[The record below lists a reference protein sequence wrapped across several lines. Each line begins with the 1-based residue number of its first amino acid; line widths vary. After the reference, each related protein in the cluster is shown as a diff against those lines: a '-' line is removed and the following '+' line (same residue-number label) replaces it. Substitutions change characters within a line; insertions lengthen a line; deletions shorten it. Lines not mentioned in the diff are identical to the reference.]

1 MPLLFLVH
9 YLKPQNVR
17 QGLAPRPRVQYSIRM
32 TYYSNKSDSSSTPF
46 VSLSVLVGV
55 GVVALTAIVG
65 SCAYVKPKYNVWAAE
80 MEGSAQ
86 YAQAEQN
93 RKITILEAEAKLESA
108 KALAAAEVERAKGVA
123 EANRI
128 IGESLKGNESYLRYL
143 WIQNLESGSNSVVYV
158 PTEAGLPILE
168 AGKR

>member
-1 MPLLFLVH
+1 MN
-9 YLKPQNVR
+9 YYDNNTRPQSN
-17 QGLAPRPRVQYSIRM
+17 ASI
-32 TYYSNKSDSSSTPF
+32 F
-46 VSLSVLVGV
+46 AWGGV
-55 GVVALTAIVG
+55 GIAALCLFVG
-65 SCAYVKPKYNVWAAE
+65 SCAYVKPKWGVWAAE
-80 MEGSAQ
+80 MEGAAQ

-128 IGESLKGNESYLRYL
+128 IGESLKGNEAYLRWQ
-143 WIQNLESGSNSVVYV
+143 WIQNLENGNNSVIYV

-168 AGKR
+168 SGKRK

>member
-1 MPLLFLVH
+1 MSH
-9 YLKPQNVR
+9 YDDLKKKMAVATSVWIGG
-17 QGLAPRPRVQYSIRM
+17 GLI
-32 TYYSNKSDSSSTPF
+32 
-46 VSLSVLVGV
+46 
-55 GVVALTAIVG
+55 ALTVLVG
-65 SCAYVKPKYNVWAAE
+65 SCAYVKPKYGVWAAE
-80 MEGSAQ
+80 MEGAAQ

-108 KALAAAEVERAKGVA
+108 KSLAAAEVERAKGVA

-128 IGESLKGNESYLRYL
+128 IGESLKGNEAYLRWQ
-143 WIQNLESGSNSVVYV
+143 WIQNLENGNNSVIYV